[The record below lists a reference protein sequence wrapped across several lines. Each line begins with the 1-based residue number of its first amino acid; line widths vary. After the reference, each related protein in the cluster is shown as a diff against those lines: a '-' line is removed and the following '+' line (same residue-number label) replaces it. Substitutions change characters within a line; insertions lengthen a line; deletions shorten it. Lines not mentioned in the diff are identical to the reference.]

1 MCHFSYKTIYKIIN
15 LEDHSGFRISSSY
28 HIEKLF
34 EINNSISISI
44 SIEKYLVD
52 FSLADVGSDTSSNS
66 LEVTWPKRSCSCG
79 IKSLENWCEAIFEV
93 SISIDAKNFQERRE
107 IDVSRMSWTTYN
119 SKDFCYLWFHVQG
132 TNGVDQ
138 FFCWNIATMIII
150 KHIKD
155 FFEFCDGLRIK
166 ILFNIKV
173 WIKGSVGHKI
183 PIFQ

>member
-1 MCHFSYKTIYKIIN
+1 
-15 LEDHSGFRISSSY
+15 
-28 HIEKLF
+28 
-34 EINNSISISI
+34 
-44 SIEKYLVD
+44 
-52 FSLADVGSDTSSNS
+52 
-66 LEVTWPKRSCSCG
+66 
-79 IKSLENWCEAIFEV
+79 
-93 SISIDAKNFQERRE
+93 
-107 IDVSRMSWTTYN
+107 
-119 SKDFCYLWFHVQG
+119 LWFHVQG